1 MVQGVSQLVDEFYQ
15 AEDHK
20 CGDQEIDDRCD
31 KITVHQHRCGVTAS
45 QLHIQIRKIRASEDC
60 QNRSKDVLI
69 QRSND
74 SGKCA
79 ADDHA
84 DCHIHYIS
92 PQNKL
97 FKFLNES
104 AFPAHFS
111 LPSSYGILFSPRHST
126 FDPRHSQSRATAL
139 SVTS

>member
-1 MVQGVSQLVDEFYQ
+1 MCSSDLIPMLYIQL
-15 AEDHK
+15 
-20 CGDQEIDDRCD
+20 
-31 KITVHQHRCGVTAS
+31 
-45 QLHIQIRKIRASEDC
+45 
-60 QNRSKDVLI
+60 
-69 QRSND
+69 
-74 SGKCA
+74 SGKKIKLEEVKSIRITGYSGECS

-104 AFPAHFS
+104 AFLAHFS
-111 LPSSYGILFSPRHST
+111 LLSSYGMMVEPHCST
-126 FDPRHSQSRATAL
+126 FEPRHSQSRAAAL

>member
-1 MVQGVSQLVDEFYQ
+1 MVQGVSQLVNEFYQ

-20 CGDQEIDDRCD
+20 CCDQEIDDRCD

-97 FKFLNES
+97 FKFLHES
-104 AFPAHFS
+104 AFPAHFLF
-111 LPSSYGILFSPRHST
+111 LPLM
-126 FDPRHSQSRATAL
+126 
-139 SVTS
+139 V